1 MTWKPVSRSLSDL
14 EDAWVEGTS
23 ADSKG
28 CHVHLHMP
36 NLFDSMGWMEMRSI
50 LVKLYFRFDLELVN
64 QDLDWH
70 RDSEMHTLWKKPEL
84 KVRLSKRERTSIRT
98 SDDR

>member
-1 MTWKPVSRSLSDL
+1 
-14 EDAWVEGTS
+14 
-23 ADSKG
+23 
-28 CHVHLHMP
+28 MP